1 MHLWVV
7 VFAGIAFHYI
17 KNVYTRSGAENEKT
31 NLFQQGKVPTVPSK
45 EEEKIVDNFKSAE
58 AENSR

>member
-1 MHLWVV
+1 M
-7 VFAGIAFHYI
+7 
-17 KNVYTRSGAENEKT
+17 YTRSGAENEKT
-31 NLFQQGKVPTVPSK
+31 NLFQQVKVPTVPSK

>member
-1 MHLWVV
+1 M
-7 VFAGIAFHYI
+7 
-17 KNVYTRSGAENEKT
+17 YTRSGAENEKT
-31 NLFQQGKVPTVPSK
+31 NLIQQVKVPTVPSK